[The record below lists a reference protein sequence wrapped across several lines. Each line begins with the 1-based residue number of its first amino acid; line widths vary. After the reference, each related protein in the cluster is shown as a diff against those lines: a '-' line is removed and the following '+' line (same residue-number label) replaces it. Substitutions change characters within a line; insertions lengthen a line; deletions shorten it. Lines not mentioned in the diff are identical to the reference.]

1 MVKKIRLKAKKK
13 RTSAQTPAPPKDR
26 VSGSKK
32 NPKGAAS
39 GSRGGI
45 KIPAKSLKALENY
58 RDEHNEK
65 YSAKSKRV
73 DLGTL
78 KAVYQRGA
86 GAFSS
91 SHRPQVSSREQWALA
106 RVKAFLKLVGTGERK
121 KAYTTDLDL
130 LPSGHPQKSKAE
142 KKAELLAVPKKY
154 DHIDFTPPKGAQEA
168 GERALEVRASKPESQ
183 RGMTAVGIA
192 RARDLANGKELSP
205 ETVRR
210 MLAYFSRHEVD
221 KDGKTWDDQG
231 KGWQAWNGWG
241 GDSGFTWAKKV
252 VNQMNN
258 ADKKAQSLRAY
269 SEANLLG
276 EAHPVYD
283 VPDGLTIGKPF
294 KTLSLGQVS
303 SRMNGDNIGKEI
315 DEDLLSEMVRVF
327 QERREA
333 DPVIID
339 WQHATSPFQ
348 GGTPAPPES
357 GNALGLIVD
366 LDLRD
371 DGLYAIPAYNERGL
385 QVVKDAG
392 GILWSSPEY
401 LHGEI
406 FTRDGGDKIG
416 DAQLLAVTLTPRPAQ
431 QHDKIDRI
439 TLKENLMV
447 TESDLKGMSQDDLI
461 DLAMQKD
468 AMVQSLEAKIKEM
481 SQENEA
487 KINKDSEAQL
497 AEDDEKK
504 KLNDHYDDDKEK
516 MAEHDDKKKM
526 AEDDD
531 KKKMMEHDED
541 KDKDEKKKEHYKMSE
556 SLPSAQL
563 LSEIQS
569 LREQVQ
575 TLQSEKLDAE
585 RREAVGALLREG
597 KISPSEEEAASKAF
611 DFKKTGD
618 DIFWTMFSERP
629 IHSVVP
635 MNQVGHGASGQEIT
649 KETINLKIKALSEEK
664 GLTYAQ
670 ALSEFR
676 QNNTQEFLKAYG
688 V

>member
-1 MVKKIRLKAKKK
+1 MVKKIRVKKK

-26 VSGSKK
+26 VKGSKK

-45 KIPAKSLKALENY
+45 KIPEKSLKALENY

-65 YSAKSKRV
+65 YSAKSKKI

-154 DHIDFTPPKGAQEA
+154 DHIDFTPSKGSQEA
-168 GERALEVRASKPESQ
+168 GKRALEVRATKPESQ

-210 MLAYFSRHEVD
+210 MLAYFTRHEVD
-221 KDGKTWDDQG
+221 KQGKTWDQQG

-241 GDSGFTWAKKV
+241 GDAGYSWSKKV
-252 VNQMNN
+252 VKQMNA
-258 ADKKAQSLRAY
+258 ADKKTQSLRAY
-269 SEANLLG
+269 AEAHILG
-276 EAHPVYD
+276 ESNPTYE

-315 DEDLLSEMVRVF
+315 NQDLLQEMVRVF

-406 FTRDGGDKIG
+406 FTRDGGDKVG
-416 DAQLLAVTLTPRPAQ
+416 DAQLLAITLTPRPAQ

-439 TLKENLMV
+439 TLKEAPMV
-447 TESDLKGMSQDDLI
+447 TESDLKGMSQEDLV

-468 AMVQSLEAKIKEM
+468 AMVRSLEAKIKEM
-481 SQENEA
+481 SQENES
-487 KINKDSEAQL
+487 KINKDSETQL
-497 AEDDEKK
+497 E
-504 KLNDHYDDDKEK
+504 
-516 MAEHDDKKKM
+516 EHDDKEEMK
-526 AEDDD
+526 E
-531 KKKMMEHDED
+531 ED
-541 KDKDEKKKEHYKMSE
+541 KEEKLAEHKDEEKMKEEEDKEEKMKEEKKKEHYKMSE
-556 SLPSAQL
+556 DLPSAQL
-563 LSEIQS
+563 LSEIQL

-575 TLQSEKLDAE
+575 TLQSEKLAAE
-585 RREAVGALLREG
+585 RREAVGSLLREG
-597 KISPSEEEAASKAF
+597 KISPSEEEAANKAF
-611 DFKKTGD
+611 DFKKKGD
-618 DIFWTMFSERP
+618 EIFWTMFSERSP
-629 IHSVVP
+629 NSVVP

-664 GLTYAQ
+664 GMTYAQ

-676 QNNTQEFLKAYG
+676 QTNTQEFMKAYG

>member
-1 MVKKIRLKAKKK
+1 LPKLSSNEKEETMVKKIRLKAKKK

-45 KIPAKSLKALENY
+45 KIPEKSLKALENY

-65 YSAKSKRV
+65 YTAKSKRV

-241 GDSGFTWAKKV
+241 GDAGFTWAKKV

-269 SEANLLG
+269 SEANILG

-366 LDLRD
+366 LDLRS

-416 DAQLLAVTLTPRPAQ
+416 DAQLLAITLTPRPAQ

-468 AMVQSLEAKIKEM
+468 AMVRSLEAKIKEM

-497 AEDDEKK
+497 AEDDDKK
-504 KLNDHYDDDKEK
+504 KLNDHYDDDK
-516 MAEHDDKKKM
+516 DKKLNDHY
-526 AEDDD
+526 DDD
-531 KKKMMEHDED
+531 KKKMMEHDDKKKMMEHD
-541 KDKDEKKKEHYKMSE
+541 KDKDEKKKEHYKMFE

-611 DFKKTGD
+611 DFKKNGD
-618 DIFWTMFSERP
+618 EIFWTMFSERP
-629 IHSVVP
+629 VNSVVP
-635 MNQVGHGASGQEIT
+635 MNQVGHGASGQ
-649 KETINLKIKALSEEK
+649 S
-664 GLTYAQ
+664 
-670 ALSEFR
+670 
-676 QNNTQEFLKAYG
+676 
-688 V
+688 

>member
-1 MVKKIRLKAKKK
+1 MVKKIRVKKK
-13 RTSAQTPAPPKDR
+13 RTSAQTPAPKKDQ
-26 VSGSKK
+26 VKGSKK

-45 KIPAKSLKALENY
+45 KIP
-58 RDEHNEK
+58 
-65 YSAKSKRV
+65 
-73 DLGTL
+73 
-78 KAVYQRGA
+78 
-86 GAFSS
+86 
-91 SHRPQVSSREQWALA
+91 
-106 RVKAFLKLVGTGERK
+106 
-121 KAYTTDLDL
+121 
-130 LPSGHPQKSKAE
+130 E

-154 DHIDFTPPKGAQEA
+154 DHIDFTPSKGSQEA
-168 GERALEVRASKPESQ
+168 GKRALEVRATKPESQ

-210 MLAYFSRHEVD
+210 MLAYFTRHEVD
-221 KDGKTWDDQG
+221 KQGKTWDQQG

-241 GDSGFTWAKKV
+241 GDAGYSWSKKV
-252 VNQMNN
+252 VKQMNA
-258 ADKKAQSLRAY
+258 ADKKTQSLRAY
-269 SEANLLG
+269 AEAHILG
-276 EAHPVYD
+276 ESNPTYE

-315 DEDLLSEMVRVF
+315 NQDLLQEMVRVF

-357 GNALGLIVD
+357 GNALGLIID

-406 FTRDGGDKIG
+406 FTRDGGDKVG
-416 DAQLLAVTLTPRPAQ
+416 DAQLLAITLTPRPAQ

-439 TLKENLMV
+439 TLKEAPMV
-447 TESDLKGMSQDDLI
+447 TESDLKGMSQEDLV

-468 AMVQSLEAKIKEM
+468 AMVRSLEAKIKEM
-481 SQENEA
+481 SQENES

-497 AEDDEKK
+497 EEDENKEEMK
-504 KLNDHYDDDKEK
+504 EEDKEEK
-516 MAEHDDKKKM
+516 LAEHDDEKM
-526 AEDDD
+526 KE
-531 KKKMMEHDED
+531 EEEE
-541 KDKDEKKKEHYKMSE
+541 DKDEKMKEEKKGYQKMSE
-556 SLPSAQL
+556 ALPSTQL
-563 LSEIQS
+563 LSEIQL

-575 TLQSEKLDAE
+575 TLQSEKLAAE
-585 RREAVGALLREG
+585 RREAVGSLLREG
-597 KISPSEEEAASKAF
+597 KISPSEEEAANKAF
-611 DFKKTGD
+611 DFKKKGD
-618 DIFWTMFSERP
+618 EIFWTMFSERSP
-629 IHSVVP
+629 NSVVP

-664 GLTYAQ
+664 GMTYAQ

-676 QNNTQEFLKAYG
+676 QTNTQEFMKAYG

>member
-1 MVKKIRLKAKKK
+1 MVKKIRKK
-13 RTSAQTPAPPKDR
+13 RTQAQTPAPPKDR
-26 VSGSKK
+26 VRGSKI
-32 NPKGAAS
+32 NPKGAAK

-45 KIPAKSLKALENY
+45 KIPESSLKALENY
-58 RDEHNEK
+58 RDEHNDK
-65 YSAKSKRV
+65 YKAESKKV

-121 KAYTTDLDL
+121 KSYTTDLDL
-130 LPSGHPQKSKAE
+130 LPKGHPQRSEGE
-142 KKAELLAVPKKY
+142 KKAELLAPKKY
-154 DHIDFTPPKGAQEA
+154 DHIDFTPPKGVQEA
-168 GERALEVRASKPESQ
+168 GRRALEVRSSKPESQ

-210 MLAYFSRHEVD
+210 MLAYFTRHEVD
-221 KDGKTWDDQG
+221 KEGKTWDEQG

-241 GDSGFTWAKKV
+241 GDPGFTWAKKV
-252 VNQMNN
+252 VNQMNK
-258 ADKKAQSLRAY
+258 ADKKTNTLRAY
-269 SEANLLG
+269 AEASLLG
-276 EAHPVYD
+276 EVQPIYD

-294 KTLSLGQVS
+294 KTLSFGQVS
-303 SRMNGDNIGKEI
+303 SRMNGENVGKEI
-315 DEDLLSEMVRVF
+315 DQDLLIEMVRVF
-327 QERREA
+327 RERKEA

-371 DGLYAIPAYNERGL
+371 DGLYVIPAYNERGV

-406 FTRDGGDKIG
+406 FTRDGGEKVG

-431 QHDKIDRI
+431 QSNKIDRI

-447 TESDLKGMSQDDLI
+447 TESDLKGMSHEDLI
-461 DLAMQKD
+461 ELAVQKD
-468 AMVQSLEAKIKEM
+468 AMVRSLEAKIQEM
-481 SQENEA
+481 TQENESKIA
-487 KINKDSEAQL
+487 KNEEEESQL
-497 AEDDEKK
+497 AEHKDEEKMK
-504 KLNDHYDDDKEK
+504 EDDKEEKLAEKKDEEK
-516 MAEHDDKKKM
+516 MKE
-526 AEDDD
+526 
-531 KKKMMEHDED
+531 ED
-541 KDKDEKKKEHYKMSE
+541 KEEKKKEHYKMSE
-556 SLPSAQL
+556 SLPSVEL
-563 LSEIQS
+563 LSEIQA

-575 TLQSEKLDAE
+575 SLQKEKLDAE
-585 RREAVGALLREG
+585 RREAVGSLLREG
-597 KISPSEEEAASKAF
+597 KVSPSEENAVNKAF
-611 DFKKTGD
+611 DLKVQGD
-618 DIFWTMFSERP
+618 DTFWNMFSERP
-629 IHSVVP
+629 INSVVP
-635 MNQVGHGASGQEIT
+635 MTQIGHGASGQEIT
-649 KETINLKIKALSEEK
+649 KESINQKIKELAKDK
-664 GLTYAQ
+664 GLTYSQ

-676 QNNTQEFLKAYG
+676 SSNTQEYLKAYG

>member
-1 MVKKIRLKAKKK
+1 MVKKIRVKKK
-13 RTSAQTPAPPKDR
+13 RTSAQTPAPKKDQ
-26 VSGSKK
+26 VKVSKK
-32 NPKGAAS
+32 NPS
-39 GSRGGI
+39 G
-45 KIPAKSLKALENY
+45 P
-58 RDEHNEK
+58 
-65 YSAKSKRV
+65 
-73 DLGTL
+73 
-78 KAVYQRGA
+78 
-86 GAFSS
+86 
-91 SHRPQVSSREQWALA
+91 
-106 RVKAFLKLVGTGERK
+106 
-121 KAYTTDLDL
+121 
-130 LPSGHPQKSKAE
+130 PQKSKAE

-154 DHIDFTPPKGAQEA
+154 NHIDFTPSKGSQES
-168 GERALEVRASKPESQ
+168 GKRALEVRATKPESQ

-210 MLAYFSRHEVD
+210 MLAYFTRHEVD
-221 KDGKTWDDQG
+221 KQGKTWDQQG

-241 GDSGFTWAKKV
+241 GDAGYSWSKKV
-252 VNQMNN
+252 VKQMNA
-258 ADKKAQSLRAY
+258 ADKKTQSLRAY
-269 SEANLLG
+269 AEAHILG
-276 EAHPVYD
+276 ESNPTYE

-315 DEDLLSEMVRVF
+315 NQDLLQEMVRVF
-327 QERREA
+327 QERRSA

-357 GNALGLIVD
+357 GNALGLIID

-406 FTRDGGDKIG
+406 FTRDGGDKVG
-416 DAQLLAVTLTPRPAQ
+416 DAQLLAITLTPRPAQ

-439 TLKENLMV
+439 TLKEAPMV
-447 TESDLKGMSQDDLI
+447 TESDLKGMSQEDLV

-468 AMVQSLEAKIKEM
+468 AMVRSLEAKIKEM
-481 SQENEA
+481 SQENES

-497 AEDDEKK
+497 EEDENKEEMK
-504 KLNDHYDDDKEK
+504 EEDKE
-516 MAEHDDKKKM
+516 E
-526 AEDDD
+526 
-531 KKKMMEHDED
+531 ED
-541 KDKDEKKKEHYKMSE
+541 KDETMKEEEEEDKDEKMKEEKKGYQKMSE
-556 SLPSAQL
+556 ALPSTQL
-563 LSEIQS
+563 LSEIQL

-575 TLQSEKLDAE
+575 TLQSEKLAAE
-585 RREAVGALLREG
+585 RREAVGSLLREG
-597 KISPSEEEAASKAF
+597 KISPSEEEAANKAF
-611 DFKKTGD
+611 DFKKKGD
-618 DIFWTMFSERP
+618 EIFWTMFSERSP
-629 IHSVVP
+629 NSVVP

-664 GLTYAQ
+664 GMTYAQ

-676 QNNTQEFLKAYG
+676 QTNTQEFMKAYG